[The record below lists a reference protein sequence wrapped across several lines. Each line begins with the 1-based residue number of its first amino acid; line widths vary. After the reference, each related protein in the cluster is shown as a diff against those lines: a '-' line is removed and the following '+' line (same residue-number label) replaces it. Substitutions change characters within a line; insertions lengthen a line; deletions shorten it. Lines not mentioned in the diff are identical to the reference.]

1 MPGSVLSSRAVSLLV
16 TLCLPAFASA
26 KQDPPQPAA
35 PIRLGTCILQ
45 VDDLEEPTAAA
56 FGPKDS
62 LYICESLK
70 RRIAVFDATGKRLRT
85 IGDETLLDP
94 RDIALAT
101 DGTLIIADAGLCA
114 LVLFSPEGEFLRKIG
129 KRGSKSGELMS
140 PEGLDVSGT
149 TIAVADTG
157 NDRVQLFELSGEFK
171 RELGAFGSADGRFN
185 APADVAFASDG
196 GWFVADTFNQRI
208 QSFTPAGEFLRAF
221 GTPGPNPGQFGC
233 PTGVAVQGGFVH
245 VVDRDNSRVQ
255 VFDAKGQLADGYG
268 IHALRP
274 REGRGKLHYPER
286 VAVNAAGTRA
296 IVVEPIE
303 NRVQILGELDL
314 EVPALPPLPA
324 LPPAHFGGAVDADG
338 PLFVLAEPSIPRI
351 LLFQMVDGE
360 AIEITRF
367 GTYGSGFGKMLWP
380 NDVAIDLERRRIYV
394 ADTGCAR
401 VSVFG
406 FRFDP
411 AEELRFDPER
421 TRFVGYLDLE
431 RAPWAHGDGA
441 LRILPQG
448 MWRDGE
454 GGLCLADPRNR
465 AVWRVDAALSKG
477 IRIALPQTC
486 LDPIDGCAG
495 PRVEPPGKPARRDQ
509 LVVDHLGGGVFELTT
524 GKLVAG
530 GFSRP
535 SAVLSTREG
544 RTYVSDT
551 GANALFL
558 LGGERKTIASGA
570 GLGANNL
577 WRPRG
582 LTELLGGRVLVVD
595 WANHRCSIFDSAGK
609 FQRAFGSQLFIRPT
623 FASEAP
629 KTPEPKLELA
639 PAPAEPRLPALDGSK
654 PWHAA
659 KALASNGGS
668 YAVFWKP
675 APDPIE
681 ERKTFALEVWVTA
694 LDAPNRLAEGVQLS
708 LDAGMPEHG
717 HGMNVAP
724 QVTQLEPGHFRVEGT
739 RLHMPGRW
747 EIYFD
752 IDRAGRG
759 ERAQLTLSLE

>member
-1 MPGSVLSSRAVSLLV
+1 MLV
-16 TLCLPAFASA
+16 ALCLTAFASA
-26 KQDPPQPAA
+26 KQDPPRPAG
-35 PIRLGTCILQ
+35 PTRLGTCILQ

-56 FGPKDS
+56 FGPNDS
-62 LYICESLK
+62 LYVCESLK
-70 RRIAVFDATGKRLRT
+70 RRVAVLDATGKRVRT

-94 RDIALAT
+94 RDIALAE
-101 DGTLIIADAGLCA
+101 DGTLIVADAGLSA
-114 LVLFSPEGEFLRKIG
+114 LVLFSPEGLLIRRIG
-129 KRGSKSGELMS
+129 KRGSKPGELLF
-140 PEGLDVSGT
+140 PEGLDVLGK

-171 RELGAFGSADGRFN
+171 RELGGLGSAEGRFN

-208 QSFTPAGEFLRAF
+208 QCFSPAGEFVRAF
-221 GTPGPNPGQFGC
+221 GTPGPNPGQFAC
-233 PTGVAVQGGFVH
+233 PTGVAMQGGFVH

-255 VFDAKGQLADGYG
+255 VFDSKGQLSDGYG

-296 IVVEPIE
+296 MVVEPIE

-314 EVPALPPLPA
+314 EVPGLPPLPA

-394 ADTGCAR
+394 ADTGCGR

-421 TRFVGYLDLE
+421 ARFVGYLDLE
-431 RAPWAHGDGA
+431 RAPWAHADGA

-465 AVWRVDAALSKG
+465 AVWRVDVALSKG
-477 IRIALPQTC
+477 VRIALPGSC
-486 LDPIDGCAG
+486 LDPVDGCAAPKPEA
-495 PRVEPPGKPARRDQ
+495 PRQAALREQ
-509 LVVDHLGGGVFELTT
+509 LVVDRLGGSVFELHS

-535 SAVLSTREG
+535 AAVLSTREG
-544 RTYVSDT
+544 ATYVSDT
-551 GANALFL
+551 GANALFS
-558 LGGERKTIASGA
+558 LGSERKTIASGA

-582 LTELLGGRVLVVD
+582 LAELAGGRVLVVD
-595 WANHRCSIFDSAGK
+595 WANHRCSIFDRAGK

-629 KTPEPKLELA
+629 KTAEPQLALA
-639 PAPAEPRLPALDGSK
+639 PPPA
-654 PWHAA
+654 
-659 KALASNGGS
+659 
-668 YAVFWKP
+668 
-675 APDPIE
+675 
-681 ERKTFALEVWVTA
+681 
-694 LDAPNRLAEGVQLS
+694 
-708 LDAGMPEHG
+708 
-717 HGMNVAP
+717 
-724 QVTQLEPGHFRVEGT
+724 
-739 RLHMPGRW
+739 
-747 EIYFD
+747 
-752 IDRAGRG
+752 
-759 ERAQLTLSLE
+759 